1 MTAKEKEQQRKHI
14 IDIAEYRKHI
24 CELRAQI
31 AMDERE
37 IANIELTQQLEN
49 LDKA

>member
-1 MTAKEKEQQRKHI
+1 MTAKDKERKRKHL
-14 IDIAEYRKHI
+14 IDIADYRKHI

-37 IANIELTQQLEN
+37 IARIELTQELEN